1 MLVKIIDYDH
11 QGRGIAKVD
20 NKVIFIPKVKLGE
33 EVSIKLVKD
42 KKRYSIGKRCDP
54 LKVKYCPYYQTCGG
68 CQIGHLTYDEQLEFK
83 KNAVK
88 NIFGSCIKVV
98 GI

>member
-42 KKRYSIGKRCDP
+42 KKNYSIGKRYDL
-54 LKVKYCPYYQTCGG
+54 LKVKYCPYYNDCG
-68 CQIGHLTYDEQLEFK
+68 
-83 KNAVK
+83 V
-88 NIFGSCIKVV
+88 
-98 GI
+98 